1 LSATTTASAA
11 SASSP
16 PKPTATP
23 VNEPGAIAA
32 AYLAAWN
39 AGNYADMYALI
50 SADAK
55 QKISQDDFVQ
65 RYNAIRVQ
73 ATISNVNATLQP
85 GQRAGANIQQFSVAF
100 DTVLVGKIE
109 ERNTM
114 TLGVDPGGSA
124 WRVQWL
130 PSLIFKELTGDNI
143 VHMIPIDT
151 PRGDIRDRAGKS
163 LATVG
168 KVTTVALV
176 PGKITDEQAML
187 SQLSG
192 LLNVPAAVIKQKY
205 AQSQADVPVQI
216 KTISLSEATPI
227 RQRLAAIPGVQVT
240 DDPARVYPAGALAA
254 QTIGYLSQVTDEDLK
269 KLAVQGY
276 YQGDVVGRSGVEQW
290 GESALAGRRGGKLLV
305 TSRQF
310 DPVTTIA
317 ERAATKPGAVYLTLD
332 IGLQQ
337 RSEQLLGKR
346 PGSIGVMRVSDGSLL
361 AIASYPGF
369 DPNQFIL
376 GISAAAYQQ
385 LFNDPL
391 GPFVNRLID
400 GRYAT
405 GSVFKPITMA
415 AALDHAGYTADSTFD
430 CPGYYV
436 LDNTRWADWKA
447 HGRVGMVE
455 ALTQSCDVANY
466 TMGHQEDVAD
476 QTLLPKEAQAFG
488 LGRVPDIV
496 GLGSANAVGAAGV
509 VPSPAWKQNA
519 LGEGWLPKDAVNL
532 SIGQGYLLAS
542 PVQVLNVYAAIA
554 NGGTLWTPR
563 IIDKAVDANGAVT
576 DSNAAKPLGTLP
588 ASADALHSIRQG
600 LRGVTSDE
608 TGTAFRAFQGFG
620 VPTAGKTGTA
630 QAGSGQPHAWFAVYA
645 PFDQPEVAVVTI
657 VEHGGEGAAVAA
669 PIVRSVLE
677 AYFGA
682 RH

>member
-1 LSATTTASAA
+1 M
-11 SASSP
+11 
-16 PKPTATP
+16 
-23 VNEPGAIAA
+23 NEPGAIAA

>member
-1 LSATTTASAA
+1 
-11 SASSP
+11 
-16 PKPTATP
+16 